1 MSFFG
6 HFYSTCG
13 FYSFLLSDL
22 GYQKPSS
29 FVDNPQCSG
38 KDVLAN
44 LLTDDMKNQ
53 KKESMR
59 AGDHR
64 SK

>member
-6 HFYSTCG
+6 HIYLTCD

-29 FVDNPQCSG
+29 FVDNPLCSG
-38 KDVLAN
+38 KDVLAD
-44 LLTDDMKNQ
+44 LL
-53 KKESMR
+53 
-59 AGDHR
+59 
-64 SK
+64 